1 MLGKFCVVKR
11 YLLTGSA
18 VVIGTISLAAFPATL
33 SADTLEEE
41 LQYLLETHPQLD
53 VGQQN
58 VEVAI
63 QGTDAAF
70 SGFLPKVSL
79 NGDAGWE
86 HTENKALTASDGSPY
101 DTDRYRAG
109 IEVRQNLYQGF
120 RTTSEV
126 TAAEKSKVIADKDLS
141 FVQQQLLFEG
151 ATAYLNVE
159 RYSFLKLLAYENEK
173 TLKKQLQLEDERVQR
188 GAGIEVDVLQ
198 AKSRLQRAKE
208 RRVGIVGGFR
218 KALARYQQVFA
229 KPANEDA
236 MIAAV
241 PPLDMLPKSM
251 EDSLKRAGDNNLQVI
266 VGKLQTEVSA
276 EQKIQ
281 AASSYQ
287 PSLDAVARYNW
298 EEDVDGSEGIER
310 SFFSGLEM
318 NWEIFSGFL
327 TDAQVEQASARHSAA
342 LASLRYTKVKVD
354 EEVRI
359 AWRSLETA
367 QERQELLDNAVNI
380 AAEVF
385 IARQQLRDGGKETAL
400 NVLDAENE
408 FYAARIAHVGATY
421 EARAAVYKVLLAIGE
436 LTPDNLGL

>member
-1 MLGKFCVVKR
+1 MLGRFGVTKR
-11 YLLTGSA
+11 HFLASSA
-18 VVIGTISLAAFPATL
+18 VVFGIISVAVFPAIL

-53 VGQQN
+53 VGKQN

-86 HTENKALTASDGSPY
+86 KTENKSLTASDGSPY

-109 IEVRQNLYQGF
+109 IEVRQNLYQGS
-120 RTTSEV
+120 RTTSELA
-126 TAAEKSKVIADKDLS
+126 AAEKNKVIADKDLS

-151 ATAYLNVE
+151 TTAYLNVE
-159 RYSFLKLLAYENEK
+159 RYGFLKLLAYENEK

-208 RRVGIVGGFR
+208 RRVGIVGGFNE
-218 KALARYQQVFA
+218 ALARYQQVFA
-229 KPANEDA
+229 KPANEDS
-236 MIAAV
+236 MVAAV
-241 PPLDMLPKSM
+241 PPLDMIPESI
-251 EDSLKRAGDNNLQVI
+251 EDSLKIAGDNNLQII
-266 VGKLQTEVSA
+266 VGKLQAEVS
-276 EQKIQ
+276 EEGKVQ

-298 EEDVDGSEGIER
+298 EENVDGTKGIER
-310 SFFSGLEM
+310 SIFTGLEL

-327 TDAQVEQASARHSAA
+327 TDAQVGQASARHSAA

-359 AWRSLETA
+359 AWRILETA

-408 FYAARIAHVGATY
+408 FYTARIAHVGATY
-421 EARAAVYKVLLAIGE
+421 EARAAVYKLLLAIGE
-436 LTPDNLGL
+436 LTPANLGL